1 MSINALFFL
10 QITIWNYT
18 VPGWLKQRLADLI
31 RATNADGVMNNLKK
45 MMINGWP
52 ENKTDVLDELKVFF
66 SYRDELNISDELIF
80 KGEQVI
86 VPSSLRRD
94 FIHLI

>member
-1 MSINALFFL
+1 
-10 QITIWNYT
+10 
-18 VPGWLKQRLADLI
+18 
-31 RATNADGVMNNLKK
+31 

-52 ENKTDVLDELKVFF
+52 ENKTNVLDELKVFF
-66 SYRDELNISDELIF
+66 SYCDELNITAELIF

-94 FIHLI
+94 FKEDYIHLI